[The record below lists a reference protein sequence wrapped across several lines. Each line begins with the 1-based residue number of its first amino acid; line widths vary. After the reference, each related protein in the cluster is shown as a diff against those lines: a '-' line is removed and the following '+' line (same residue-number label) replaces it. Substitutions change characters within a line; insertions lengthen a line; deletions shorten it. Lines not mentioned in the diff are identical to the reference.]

1 MPDHACTRRIQ
12 LLELLRQSDGG
23 IALDDAA
30 VALGADGRTVRR
42 DVDYWQDLFSDL
54 QGITIQRG
62 RLHASRRGYTAGYF
76 TDQVDH
82 ERSAKDA
89 IGRAAVAAIADGEAV
104 AITAGSTTYAVAR
117 ELRRARIEEDRP
129 RNATVFTNSL
139 PVLWELVAA
148 GLPTGVLGE
157 VYDADDCAFHSHEFR
172 SGFQASLAIVGASGL
187 VVGADGA
194 SLDLFS
200 HRSAEAAFMKQLLA
214 PIPEVIVAID
224 ASKIGRRHPWSFT
237 SGGVLAGKRV
247 QVITSSLADKQRDPL
262 EGLCGAAPRSGFT
275 LSFQEV

>member
-1 MPDHACTRRIQ
+1 MPDGAASRRIQ
-12 LLELLRQSDGG
+12 LLELLRQSESGL
-23 IALDDAA
+23 ALDDAA
-30 VALGADGRTVRR
+30 VALGADGRTIRR
-42 DVDYWQDLFSDL
+42 DVDYWQDLFSGL

-62 RLHASRRGYTAGYF
+62 RVHASRRGYTAGYF
-76 TDQVDH
+76 TDQIEH
-82 ERSAKDA
+82 ERAAKDA
-89 IGRAAVAAIADGEAV
+89 IAATAVAAIADGEAV

-157 VYDADDCAFHSHEFR
+157 VYDSDDCAFHSHEFR

-187 VVGADGA
+187 AANADGV

-224 ASKIGRRHPWSFT
+224 ASKVGRRHPWSFT
-237 SGGVLAGKRV
+237 SGGVLVGKRV
-247 QVITSSLADKQRDPL
+247 QIITSALTEHQRDSL
-262 EGLCGAAPRSGFT
+262 ESLCGASSRAGIS
-275 LSFQEV
+275 LSFKEV